1 MNNMMAYKWIYRQ
14 APHERPLLLQQFLK
28 QHGFS
33 KAQIARLKF
42 SGGQLFVNHHQRYTN
57 YQLTDGDVVRVYL
70 APEPVAD
77 SISLSHSPLSV
88 IYEDEMFLVLNKP
101 PLVPSIPSRSH
112 PTDTMANRVKGYLA
126 AQGAPSL
133 AIHIVTR
140 LDMDTSGL
148 ILFAKSSYAHSLMA
162 QQAQTKRLQ
171 KTYLAI
177 AAGVL
182 TPAQG
187 QIDLPIRRAAEH
199 GMRRIIAADG
209 KASRTD
215 YQVVAT
221 SAHASLVRLRLLTGR
236 THQIRVHLAALG
248 HPLYGDALYQGPQ
261 CAQAPRQALH
271 CAQLSFYQPIL
282 KREITLVAP
291 LPTDM
296 ARLWAA
302 LSLTT

>member
-1 MNNMMAYKWIYRQ
+1 MAYKWVYHQEGGQ
-14 APHERPLLLQQFLK
+14 ARPLFLQQFLK

-57 YQLTDGDVVRVYL
+57 YPLQDGDVIRVML
-70 APEPVAD
+70 APETAAD
-77 SISLSHSPLSV
+77 SIILSQAPLEI

-112 PTDTMANRVKGYLA
+112 PEDTMANRVKGYLA

-148 ILFAKSSYAHSLMA
+148 ILFAKNSYAHNLMA
-162 QQAQTKRLQ
+162 QQAHSKQLQ

-182 TPAQG
+182 TPTQG
-187 QIDLPIRRAAEH
+187 TIALPIRRAATH

-215 YQVVAT
+215 YRVVAT
-221 SAHASLVRLRLLTGR
+221 APQASLVRLRLLTGR

-248 HPLYGDALYQGPQ
+248 HPLYGDHLYQGPQ
-261 CAQAPRQALH
+261 CSLAPRQALH
-271 CAQLSFYQPIL
+271 CAQLNFYQPIL
-282 KREITLVAP
+282 KKEIKLVAP
-291 LPTDM
+291 LPADM
-296 ARLWAA
+296 ARLWAE
-302 LSLTT
+302 LS